1 MPHINLLPWRE
12 ELRKRRQREF
22 GIAALGAILITVGA
36 LILVH
41 MQFNSVINYQQS
53 RNRFLEERIA
63 ELDKKIKEIAAL
75 DEEKRQLLAR
85 MQIIDK
91 LQRSRPEIVHL
102 FDELVIAMPGGLYFD
117 KVTQQSNNV
126 GISGYAQSNARISSI
141 MRQLAKSPWLKD
153 PKLLQIK
160 ADAKAGKDGLRLNH
174 FSLQVTQR
182 KPEQQNLQEKPS

>member
-12 ELRKRRQREF
+12 ERRKRRQREF
-22 GIAALGAILITVGA
+22 GIAALGAVFIMLGV

-41 MQFNSVINYQQS
+41 MRFDSKINYQQS
-53 RNRFLEERIA
+53 RNRLLEGQIA

-75 DEEKRQLLAR
+75 DQEKRQLLAR
-85 MQIIDK
+85 MKIIEK

-102 FDELVIAMPGGLYFD
+102 VDELVIAMPEGLYFD
-117 KVTQQSNNV
+117 KVTQQSNKV

-141 MRQLAKSPWLKD
+141 MRQLAKSPWLEN

-160 ADAKAGKDGLRLNH
+160 ADAKAAKDGVRLNH

-182 KPEQQNLQEKPS
+182 KPEQQNTQEKPS